1 MKKYFLILCLSMVYS
16 TVALA
21 QETISGV
28 VKDKFGK
35 PVEGALV
42 TLVSSPST
50 KAITNEMGLFTLQA
64 EVGSM
69 IQVNYADAKLL
80 QLWADEETVEIVLD
94 ENSDL
99 VANQSF
105 YRSALRNTSA
115 VSTIGAEEIERNSTK
130 SPYDIMTGLMAGLV
144 TLDNNGYDAQ
154 PDRIIRGRGN
164 FGGSPVYVVDGVIR
178 LVGNINPADIES
190 ITVLKDGP
198 ALALYGTQAANGA
211 IVITT
216 KRGQYNTNDIEVRY
230 TRGAGIPINVPQM
243 ADAATYAQAMNEA
256 LYYDGLS
263 AKYTDDD
270 IALFQ
275 DGSSPYTHPNVNWLD
290 EMTRDFGSNN
300 LLDVAFRGGGEH
312 LRYYSSVNYKNNY
325 GLLNDEYS
333 KTERYNSQARDFE
346 LGARINLDA
355 DITQSTLVKFNVQG
369 LLRQSHNANNLD
381 KLFQNA
387 LGTPANAMPV
397 KTENGLWGAN
407 NLYKKNPIAEMSDVG
422 FYRTDTRLL
431 QADLRIQQDLSMWA
445 SGLRAEVAVAFDN
458 NVIYHETGKRTYQ
471 YGLYDAAKDSIIVGG
486 LNSDLDISNSGYA
499 SQYMHMLL
507 EGGLHYDN
515 AFGKHAINASLIYR
529 QETNEN
535 AGQNNSFYHQH
546 ILGMLGY
553 NYTNRYMVDVLLNYS
568 GTAVL
573 PKGDRFN
580 VYPSIGAAWLI
591 NNEDFMKD
599 VEIVDMLKLRASYGI
614 SSIDNI
620 AYELNKQWFVGGGS
634 YTGGSGNTSIGTS
647 NMLGPLPVP
656 DLQIE
661 KSSKYNIGIDAQLF
675 GGLTLTVDAY
685 KDQRRNML
693 IPGKTSV
700 SGVVGQEIAQVC
712 RGAMD
717 SKGLEF
723 SAMWEQNI
731 DNVSYYVGGNVSYMT
746 NEVIENG
753 EAIPAEPYL
762 SAKGHVFGQA
772 FGLVADGYF
781 DDQAEID
788 AAPEHTF
795 SAVRPGDVKYVDQN
809 GDNKIDANDRQAIG
823 FSTFLPEYYYGI
835 SLGVETHGFGVDAVF
850 QGLAN
855 YSKFLN
861 TADVHYPLRNNGN
874 ISTWYLEDNVR
885 WTEGTKETANLPRL
899 STLTNDNNYQK
910 STQWLV
916 DASYF
921 KLRNLNIYYN
931 LPEAVLNKMNME
943 KFQIFVRGN
952 NLFSLDNVKTSNCE
966 DFAVN
971 YVDQM
976 SVYAGINV
984 KF

>member
-28 VKDKFGK
+28 VKDKQGN
-35 PVEGALV
+35 PVKGALI

-50 KAITNEMGLFTLQA
+50 KAITSTMGLFTLQA

-94 ENSDL
+94 EESDL

-115 VSTIGAEEIERNSTK
+115 VSTIGTEEIERNSTK
-130 SPYDIMTGLMAGLV
+130 SPYDIMTGQMAGLV

-300 LLDVAFRGGGEH
+300 LLDVAFRGGGDK
-312 LRYYSSVNYKNNY
+312 LRYYTAVNYKNNY
-325 GLLNDEYS
+325 GLLNNDYT
-333 KTERYNSQARDFE
+333 KTDRYNSQARDFE
-346 LGARINLDA
+346 LGARMNLDV
-355 DITQSTLVKFNVQG
+355 DVTKSTLVKFNLQG
-369 LLRQSHNANNLD
+369 VLRQAHNTNSLD

-387 LGTPANAMPV
+387 LGTPANAMPI
-397 KTENGLWGAN
+397 KTETGFWGASD
-407 NLYKKNPIAEMSDVG
+407 LYRKNPIAEMSDIG

-431 QADLRIQQDLSMWA
+431 QADLRIQQDLSSLL
-445 SGLRAEVAVAFDN
+445 SGLRVDVAVAFDN
-458 NVIYHETGKRTYQ
+458 NVIYQETGKQSYL
-471 YGLYDAAKDSIIVGG
+471 YGIYVADSVKVGG
-486 LNSDLDISNSGYA
+486 LKSDLDISNSGYA

-515 AFGKHAINASLIYR
+515 AFGKHAVNASLIYR
-529 QETNEN
+529 QESNEN
-535 AGQNNSFYHQH
+535 SGQNNSFYHQH
-546 ILGMLGY
+546 LIGMVGY
-553 NYTNRYMVDVLLNYS
+553 NYANRYLLDVLMNYS

-614 SSIDNI
+614 TSIDNI
-620 AYELNKQWFVGGGS
+620 AYELDRQWFTGAGGYFVGANNGTFGGS
-634 YTGGSGNTSIGTS
+634 T
-647 NMLGPLPVP
+647 MLSVPPVP

-661 KSSKYNIGIDAQLF
+661 KSSKYNIGVDAQLF
-675 GGLTLTVDAY
+675 GGLTLTADAY
-685 KDQRRNML
+685 MDQRRNML
-693 IPGKTSV
+693 IPGETSV
-700 SGVVGQEIAQVC
+700 SGVVGQSIPKVC

-723 SAMWEQNI
+723 SAMWEQEI
-731 DNVSYYVGGNVSYMT
+731 SNVNYYIGGNVAYMT
-746 NEVIENG
+746 NNVIENG

-762 SAKGHVFGQA
+762 SSKGHVYNQA
-772 FGLVADGYF
+772 FGLIADGYF

-788 AAPEHTF
+788 AAPVHTF

-835 SLGVETHGFGVDAVF
+835 SLGFETHGFGVDAVF

-916 DASYF
+916 DAGYF
-921 KLRNLNIYYN
+921 KLRNLNVYYN

-943 KFQIFVRGN
+943 KFQIFLRGN
-952 NLFSLDNVKTSNCE
+952 NLFSFDNVATSNVE
-966 DFAVN
+966 DFGIN

-976 SVYAGINV
+976 SVYAGVNL